1 MMIRIV
7 LLLALATGLAACG
20 VIDTFIDGWKHA
32 KAVEA
37 DLEKS
42 AGTRPAVGFDWHN
55 GRLTRVTVTFPGLY
69 GKKSLPE
76 LALLVRKAVADEF
89 RQTPQTIV
97 LGFALG
103 ASDANTAAL
112 RRHATLAGFLP

>member
-42 AGTRPAVGFDWHN
+42 AGARPGVGFDWHN

-69 GKKSLPE
+69 SKKSLPE
-76 LALLVRKAVADEF
+76 LASLVRKAVTDEF

-97 LGFALG
+97 LGFALS
-103 ASDANTAAL
+103 ASDGNTAAL
-112 RRHATLAGFLP
+112 RDHAMLADLAP